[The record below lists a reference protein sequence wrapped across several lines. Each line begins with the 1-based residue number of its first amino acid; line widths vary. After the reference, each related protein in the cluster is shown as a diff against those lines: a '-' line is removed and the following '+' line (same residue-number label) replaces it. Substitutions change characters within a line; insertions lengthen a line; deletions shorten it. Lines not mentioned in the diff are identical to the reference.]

1 MSKMRLESS
10 AGSGSQRVFRHQG
23 ALVSGVSVC
32 LGLLPLLGQVGL
44 EWGVLMMSGRQS
56 VQRYTN
62 FSMVTCTDK

>member
-44 EWGVLMMSGRQS
+44 EWGILMMSG
-56 VQRYTN
+56 N
-62 FSMVTCTDK
+62 LCKDIKLILW